1 MLTNEDKDCIKE
13 LAKEACCGSGEI
25 CQEFAQDAETAK
37 NLAQQSAAQ
46 ATIDAMTASVAAS
59 NALTSEQNALTS
71 EQNALTSEQNAATSE
86 QNALTSEQNALTSE
100 QNALTSEQN
109 ALTSEQNAFT
119 SEQNAQLAETN
130 AVNAAAT
137 INSQVDFTGAA
148 NGDILLHNGTI
159 FEPVEHREALRSK
172 VPFER
177 SPVVDLQMSRL
188 YAWDN
193 LDRPN
198 VANLTGTLTD
208 SGHTYVNIL
217 GSDFNLNNNAIRPLG
232 AVNTDNITAINT
244 GFGSVAIEGYLGGMS
259 FGNRIG
265 YVIGKDDQNYFK
277 AVMSGADV
285 TISKVIGGVETVI
298 LSQFV
303 FDPASS
309 AFQNIPLKCEFR
321 YYHKQRS
328 DASAIHFIINGVG
341 RVSGDTQFRGF
352 PTFRF
357 FDVTAD
363 NATFDTNSDV
373 AFAGI
378 IGNGNRFAYNW
389 KIYNIEQ
396 LI

>member
-137 INSQVDFTGAA
+137 INSQVDFTGAG
-148 NGDILLHNGTI
+148 NGDILLHNGTL
-159 FEPVEHREALRSK
+159 FEPVEHREALRDK

-177 SPVVDLQMSRL
+177 SIVSARNENII
-188 YAWDN
+188 YWDSFI
-193 LDRPN
+193 RPN
-198 VANLTGTLTD
+198 ATSLGVANSGQTYQIIQGSGNVAGIVNNNLYGISTNSIVAVDIAKLGNRNLNAEVNFRNAPPNTNSRSGILFSVDSDNYISLTLTR
-208 SGHTYVNIL
+208 NEFFL
-217 GSDFNLNNNAIRPLG
+217 
-232 AVNTDNITAINT
+232 
-244 GFGSVAIEGYLGGMS
+244 E
-259 FGNRIG
+259 
-265 YVIGKDDQNYFK
+265 
-277 AVMSGADV
+277 
-285 TISKVIGGVETVI
+285 
-298 LSQFV
+298 
-303 FDPASS
+303 SS
-309 AFQNIPLKCEFR
+309 
-321 YYHKQRS
+321 
-328 DASAIHFIINGVG
+328 INGVLTTVLNQSLALDG
-341 RVSGDTQFRGF
+341 VFGGSIIDSIFNAKIKIWSRSTSLYIGLYIPELLISR
-352 PTFRF
+352 RF
-357 FDVTAD
+357 DLSANASIFYD
-363 NATFDTNSDV
+363 NINYFGYIIRDANTLRPFINSV
-373 AFAGI
+373 ILF
-378 IGNGNRFAYNW
+378 
-389 KIYNIEQ
+389 EE
-396 LI
+396 

>member
-148 NGDILLHNGTI
+148 NGDILLHNGTL
-159 FEPVEHREALRSK
+159 FEPVNLVTALESLSLDVRIALGIEPAFVMRVNTATTGTGTVSGTNQMQLTGAVGTYIVEAYQGNTLI
-172 VPFER
+172 
-177 SPVVDLQMSRL
+177 
-188 YAWDN
+188 
-193 LDRPN
+193 
-198 VANLTGTLTD
+198 ANLGTFTGAQTLTLPSAGIYD
-208 SGHTYVNIL
+208 LRIIPTGATPFNRIAFGNGGDRNKVL
-217 GSDFNLNNNAIRPLG
+217 GIRYWGQAVQWSSFNASLPNGCNNNAFLPVGAIPNGG
-232 AVNTDNITAINT
+232 AVT
-244 GFGSVAIEGYLGGMS
+244 S
-259 FGNRIG
+259 FSSCF
-265 YVIGKDDQNYFK
+265 QFK
-277 AVMSGADV
+277 P
-285 TISKVIGGVETVI
+285 TPIYPI
-298 LSQFV
+298 
-303 FDPASS
+303 
-309 AFQNIPLKCEFR
+309 
-321 YYHKQRS
+321 
-328 DASAIHFIINGVG
+328 
-341 RVSGDTQFRGF
+341 RV
-352 PTFRF
+352 
-357 FDVTAD
+357 V
-363 NATFDTNSDV
+363 
-373 AFAGI
+373 
-378 IGNGNRFAYNW
+378 
-389 KIYNIEQ
+389 
-396 LI
+396 